1 MQSKRRGG
9 TAAKRARVSGG
20 NSSGKTTETSPRE
33 PTYVHLSGCTATV
46 DESFQHL
53 KGGFVQGE
61 EDTTIMKRM
70 VVTSDLVNREIGY
83 LVSEEG
89 VQEGDI
95 FHDFGHEHVDSHVLV
110 IFVVRARN
118 EFLFV
123 NILCL

>member
-9 TAAKRARVSGG
+9 TAAKRARVIGS

-33 PTYVHLSGCTATV
+33 PTHVHLSGCTATV

-53 KGGFVQGE
+53 KGGFGQGE
-61 EDTTIMKRM
+61 EDTTVMKRT

-89 VQEGDI
+89 VQEGDV
-95 FHDFGHEHVDSHVLV
+95 FHDFGHEHVDVLV

-123 NILCL
+123 NMSCL